1 MKDLKNYDYI
11 LTVGTFFEDEKLK
24 NILLDSCKNGTKFT
38 YMHPID
44 KFDLKDDYSQFIK
57 YEVGSEEAVL
67 ALILSFFAKNYESNS
82 SLKEYLDELDIGY
95 LSAES
100 SSGEDE
106 FEEAFLFYKSSL
118 NKALLIGDDL
128 KNHPSFENILSLLR
142 NIEQYSDFDI
152 VFTNSDIENLFKN
165 SSSFG
170 LEEPKDLKSFNGTIL
185 YFLDDKSLGANLIAS
200 QTFLNI
206 AKLNDK
212 DFVSF
217 SINNKE
223 YKKQIILDK
232 NLLGTIA
239 LINENISTY
248 SFSKVVL
255 KKEEI

>member
-1 MKDLKNYDYI
+1 MNLEKYDYI
-11 LTVGTFFEDEKLK
+11 LSIGTFFEDK
-24 NILLDSCKNGTKFT
+24 NLFENIKKVSDFT

-44 KFDLKDDYSQFIK
+44 KASLKEFYSQFIK

-67 ALILSFFAKNYESNS
+67 ALVLYFFTNNRS
-82 SLKEYLDELDIGY
+82 KELEDYLEELDIGY

-100 SSGEDE
+100 SCGEEE
-106 FEEAFLFYKSSL
+106 FEDSFELFKKAS
-118 NKALLIGDDL
+118 NKALVLGDDL
-128 KNHPSFENILSLLR
+128 ENHQNIENILAILK
-142 NIEQYSDFDI
+142 NIEKYSDFEL
-152 VFTNSDIENLFKN
+152 VFTNKKLENSFKN
-165 SSSFG
+165 YSNFT
-170 LEEPKDLKSFNGTIL
+170 LNEPEELKSFNGTIL
-185 YFLDDKSLGANLIAS
+185 YFSNDSSLGTNLVAS